1 MGNVLLG
8 ELPWSEVEKRLKVDK
23 TVIVPIGA
31 TESYGRHLPLGTDF
45 LVVAEIAKRLGEMTD
60 TLVLPVLPFGD
71 SSDMMGFPGTISLK
85 SVTVLSVLK
94 DVCASLI
101 KHGFT
106 NIIFLNGHLGNVWP
120 ITAAVEES
128 RKDNVHFAQIDWW
141 RLVEALCAAMIEHG
155 GHAGEVGTSIVK
167 VLRPDLVQENEMVAE
182 KARDLGF
189 ASFGLIETYPEYHEL
204 TRSGVLGDPKLAS
217 VEQGKKVLAMCM
229 DYVGKFIE
237 EFKKS

>member
-1 MGNVLLG
+1 LGNVLLG
-8 ELPWSEVEKRLKVDK
+8 EVPWSEVEKRLKADR

-71 SSDMMGFPGTISLK
+71 SSDMMGFSGTISLK
-85 SVTVLSVLK
+85 PETVLFVLN
-94 DVCASLI
+94 DVCASLM

-106 NIIFLNGHLGNVWP
+106 KIIFLNGHLGNVWP

-128 RKDNVHFAQIDWW
+128 KREGVRFAQVDWW

-155 GHAGEVGTSIVK
+155 GHAGQVGTSVVK
-167 VLRPDLVQENEMVAE
+167 ALRPDLVQENEIVAE
-182 KARDLGF
+182 KAREVEL
-189 ASFGLIETYPEYHEL
+189 AAYPLIETYPEYHEL
-204 TRSGVLGDPKLAS
+204 TRSGVLGDPRLAS
-217 VEQGKKVLAMCM
+217 EEMGRKVLDLC
-229 DYVGKFIE
+229 IE
-237 EFKKS
+237 YLRRFVEDFKKS

>member
-8 ELPWSEVEKRLKVDK
+8 ELPWPEVEKRLKVDRA
-23 TVIVPIGA
+23 VIVPIGA

-71 SSDMMGFPGTISLK
+71 SSDMMGFTGSISLK
-85 SVTVLSVLK
+85 PETVLSVLK

-101 KHGFT
+101 EHGFT
-106 NIIFLNGHLGNVWP
+106 KIIFLNGHLGNVWP

-128 RKDNVHFAQIDWW
+128 KRENVRFAQVDWW
-141 RLVEALCAAMIEHG
+141 RLVEALCAGMIEHG

-167 VLRPDLVQENEMVAE
+167 VLRPELVQENEMVAE

-189 ASFGLIETYPEYHEL
+189 ASFALIETYPEYHEL
-204 TRSGVLGDPKLAS
+204 TSSGVLGDPKLAS
-217 VEQGKKVLAMCM
+217 VEQGKKVLAMSI
-229 DYVGKFIE
+229 DYLRKFIE

>member
-94 DVCASLI
+94 DVCELD
-101 KHGFT
+101 KTWFYQY
-106 NIIFLNGHLGNVWP
+106 HLS
-120 ITAAVEES
+120 E
-128 RKDNVHFAQIDWW
+128 R
-141 RLVEALCAAMIEHG
+141 
-155 GHAGEVGTSIVK
+155 
-167 VLRPDLVQENEMVAE
+167 
-182 KARDLGF
+182 
-189 ASFGLIETYPEYHEL
+189 SFG
-204 TRSGVLGDPKLAS
+204 K
-217 VEQGKKVLAMCM
+217 CM
-229 DYVGKFIE
+229 ANHG
-237 EFKKS
+237 SC

>member
-8 ELPWSEVEKRLKVDK
+8 EVPWSEVEKRLKADR

-71 SSDMMGFPGTISLK
+71 SSGMMGFTGTISLK
-85 SVTVLSVLK
+85 PETVLFVLN

-106 NIIFLNGHLGNVWP
+106 KIIFLNGHRGNVWP

-128 RKDNVHFAQIDWW
+128 KREGVRFA
-141 RLVEALCAAMIEHG
+141 G
-155 GHAGEVGTSIVK
+155 
-167 VLRPDLVQENEMVAE
+167 
-182 KARDLGF
+182 
-189 ASFGLIETYPEYHEL
+189 
-204 TRSGVLGDPKLAS
+204 
-217 VEQGKKVLAMCM
+217 
-229 DYVGKFIE
+229 
-237 EFKKS
+237 